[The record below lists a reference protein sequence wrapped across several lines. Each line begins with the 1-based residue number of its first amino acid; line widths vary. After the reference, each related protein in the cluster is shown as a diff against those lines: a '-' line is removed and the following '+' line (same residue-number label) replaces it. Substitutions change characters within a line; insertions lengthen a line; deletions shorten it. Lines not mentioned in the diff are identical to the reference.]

1 MAKKYFD
8 EIQDLRDRNSQHEN
22 EIETLLKFNE
32 KLLGIIEK

>member
-8 EIQDLRDRNSQHEN
+8 EIQDLRDRNGQHEN

-32 KLLGIIEK
+32 KLLGII